1 MTRSH
6 PPIVETMMNETI
18 SMKAFQV
25 LLDRAGISVKPEHM
39 DEMRSAYMLLQAMRE
54 RVRKPRGY
62 AAEPAHVF
70 APAGN

>member
-1 MTRSH
+1 
-6 PPIVETMMNETI
+6 MNETI